1 MVCLMVK
8 EKIIMTMMRI
18 HNDTFTV
25 YIHIHLSGM
34 RYLRDIP
41 TVQRDTLRELE
52 RIFQLCL
59 MTGEY
64 TVYPFKMYKT
74 KGYLSKWRIRMN
86 KIRYPI
92 YFRRD
97 TTE

>member
-34 RYLRDIP
+34 R
-41 TVQRDTLRELE
+41 
-52 RIFQLCL
+52 
-59 MTGEY
+59 
-64 TVYPFKMYKT
+64 
-74 KGYLSKWRIRMN
+74 
-86 KIRYPI
+86 
-92 YFRRD
+92 
-97 TTE
+97 